1 LSVDST
7 RTLSA
12 IGERY
17 RGERPRIL
25 ILAAGRPPSVASM
38 YDTILVPTDGS
49 DPANRAVEHG
59 IELAERFGATL
70 HALYVVDTTR
80 YGEPALS
87 SAEIV
92 LQELEEDG
100 TALVTDIAERADNHG
115 VTVETRV
122 CHGAPHAEIITYADE
137 VNADLVVMGY
147 QGHSHSMAG
156 HMGSVADRVTQR
168 AGRPVLTA

>member
-1 LSVDST
+1 M
-7 RTLSA
+7 
-12 IGERY
+12 
-17 RGERPRIL
+17 
-25 ILAAGRPPSVASM
+25 LAAGRPASVASM

-59 IELAERFGATL
+59 LELAERFGATL
-70 HALYVVDTTR
+70 HALYVVDTRR

-100 TALVTDIAERADNHG
+100 NALVTDIAERGDNRG
-115 VTVETRV
+115 VVVETRV
-122 CHGAPHAEIITYADE
+122 CHGAPHEEIITYADE
-137 VNADLVVMGY
+137 TDADLIVMGY
-147 QGHSHSMAG
+147 QGHSHSIEG